1 MERLVARNKFS
12 RPVAHREVLL
22 DWKKRGF
29 DCRTFVDPPG
39 QQWNDFVHETDEV
52 VTVIEGQLMI
62 TMESQCFLAGPGDE
76 IFIPKNVSHS
86 VENPSNGITRW
97 LFGYNR
103 PSHKSR

>member
-1 MERLVARNKFS
+1 MDRLVTRNKFS
-12 RPVAHREVLL
+12 RPVAHREVML

-29 DCRTFVDPPG
+29 DCHTFVDPPG

-52 VTVIEGQLMI
+52 VAVIEGQLTI
-62 TMESQCFLAGPGDE
+62 TMKNQCFLADPGDE
-76 IFIPKNVSHS
+76 IFIPQNVPHS
-86 VENPSNGITRW
+86 VENPSNDITRW